1 MSKKVSASV
10 QRVRDALAAAGL
22 DNEVQELSAST
33 RSAQEAAVAVGC
45 DVSQIVKSLVLKGV
59 TSGELFLVLTSG
71 GNRVCLERVADLTG
85 EAVTMA
91 DAASVRERTG
101 FAIGGIPPLGHL
113 EPLKAFIDSDLMG
126 HTVIWAAAGSP
137 NALFHL
143 GPDDLLQISGGTV
156 AVVAEGK

>member
-1 MSKKVSASV
+1 MSKKISNSV

-33 RSAQEAAVAVGC
+33 RSAIEAAVAVGC
-45 DVSQIVKSLVLKGV
+45 DVAQIVKSLVLKG
-59 TSGELFLVLTSG
+59 TASGNLFLVLASG
-71 GNRVCLERVADLTG
+71 ANRVCLAQVAALAG
-85 EAVTMA
+85 EEVAMA

-113 EPLKAFIDSDLMG
+113 EPLQAYIDQDLMA
-126 HTVIWAAAGSP
+126 HAVIWAAAGSP

-143 GPDDLLQISGGTV
+143 APDDLLRITRGKV
-156 AVVAEGK
+156 APVAEGK

>member
-1 MSKKVSASV
+1 MSKKTSSSV
-10 QRVRDALAAAGL
+10 QRVRDALAVAGVG
-22 DNEVQELSAST
+22 NEVQELAVST

-45 DVSQIVKSLVLKGV
+45 DVSQIVKSLVLKGA
-59 TSGELFLVLTSG
+59 TTGELSLVLTSG
-71 GNRVCLERVADLTG
+71 RNRVSLERVAAITG

-113 EPLKAFIDSDLMG
+113 EPIRTYIDQDLME
-126 HTVIWAAAGSP
+126 HAVVWAAAGSP

-143 GPDDLLQISGGTV
+143 APAELLRVTAGKV
-156 AVVAEGK
+156 AAVAEDE